1 MTRLRR
7 QQLRRRQCR
16 DKLKFHSSAEAWHIA
31 ENLRKIDPGHEMDAY
46 VCPWCNG
53 WHVGHRI
60 GHGRTDVAGTIV
72 NLLRP
77 EVDTPEI
84 VRGNRRYADR
94 ERREIRALFR
104 EYARQD
110 AEDELI
116 PPYGN
121 LGF

>member
-1 MTRLRR
+1 M
-7 QQLRRRQCR
+7 
-16 DKLKFHSSAEAWHIA
+16 
-31 ENLRKIDPGHEMDAY
+31 
-46 VCPWCNG
+46 
-53 WHVGHRI
+53 
-60 GHGRTDVAGTIV
+60 AGTIV